1 MTETQNNIETK
12 QKNPEQTQQPEKQLI
27 KIQTEQYCIKYRNV
41 SAIDINPQ
49 VKRLQTIVRKS
60 DSCSPENKVGGNN
73 RPDFVFAA
81 DRLIRL
87 VVEHG
92 LDMLPVQ
99 DKTVTE
105 KNEKKVKNRQKI
117 TNFCKIFQKSLNSTY
132 FFHFS
137 LQLLENTT
145 S

>member
-105 KNEKKVKNRQKI
+105 KNEKK
-117 TNFCKIFQKSLNSTY
+117 TQKSAKNHEFLQNFSKLTEFY
-132 FFHFS
+132 LFFHFS